1 MVLLNAQGLVPK
13 TRKSKA
19 AFKIDDLR
27 DFVANHSAFIP
38 ILSITESW
46 CKSYHSRA
54 QIDIE
59 NYYPY
64 RSDRTKRQGGGC
76 IVYVNNDIVV
86 DDFKKFD
93 NEYCEVVYVSL
104 PESKTSLFT
113 VYRPPSCP
121 PTKFQDMMSWISNQ
135 INHID
140 DSWTKVING
149 DFNFPEIDWD
159 FVSVSNSDSCA
170 ASLIDF
176 LVSHGMDQFVSEPT
190 RIDKSG
196 TSNILDLF
204 MSNDPELVLNISC
217 SSTKLSDH
225 EMVNISLNTDFHPA
239 KKSDQ
244 DTNYSSF
251 GMFDFKSADFS
262 RISGYLNNV
271 NWAELQSMEAANFP
285 AAFKTNKQ

>member
-1 MVLLNAQGLVPK
+1 
-13 TRKSKA
+13 
-19 AFKIDDLR
+19 
-27 DFVANHSAFIP
+27 
-38 ILSITESW
+38 
-46 CKSYHSRA
+46 
-54 QIDIE
+54 
-59 NYYPY
+59 
-64 RSDRTKRQGGGC
+64 
-76 IVYVNNDIVV
+76 
-86 DDFKKFD
+86 
-93 NEYCEVVYVSL
+93 
-104 PESKTSLFT
+104 
-113 VYRPPSCP
+113 
-121 PTKFQDMMSWISNQ
+121 MSWISNQ
-135 INHID
+135 INLID

-271 NWAELQSMEAANFP
+271 NWAELQSTEAANFP
-285 AAFKTNKQ
+285 AAFNKVVFNICQLCAPYKVSSGQTSSKPKSKIKCIQGLKRRSWLAGSKPLKLLTQILLSLLLCWVKFLL